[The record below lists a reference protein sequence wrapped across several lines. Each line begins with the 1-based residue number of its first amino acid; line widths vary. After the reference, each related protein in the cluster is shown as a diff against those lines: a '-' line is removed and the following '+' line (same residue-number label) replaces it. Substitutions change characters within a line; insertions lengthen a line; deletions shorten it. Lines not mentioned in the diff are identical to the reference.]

1 MYGIRALV
9 SLLVPGVLVL
19 PLINCARPEHAA
31 DETYILVASNIKI
44 PYWRAAA
51 AGLSQAASQLKVKSE
66 MVGPDT
72 YDPQAQKQGFQKA
85 VSRKPTGILVS
96 PADPLLMSAD
106 IDAAIAQGI
115 PVITIDSDSL
125 MSKRLFFIGT
135 DNYEAGRMGAEIA
148 ARQMQNKGNVVVFTM
163 PEQINLRERLLGYES
178 MFDRFPQIK
187 IVEVIDIKGNPRVA
201 FDKTMEILERG
212 KPKVDA
218 FVCLEALA
226 CPEVA
231 EVLNRKQIKD
241 KTVVAMDTDLRTLEW
256 IQKGVIAATIAQKPF
271 TMAAFGLRLLDSLRH
286 NKLPSLEINW
296 AQDTRSPLPKSID
309 TGAMLIDKSNVDA
322 LIKTDT
328 STNPG

>member
-1 MYGIRALV
+1 MHGIRALV

-19 PLINCARPEHAA
+19 PLVDCARPEHAA

-51 AGLSQAASQLKVKSE
+51 AGLSQSASQLKVKSE

-72 YDPQAQKQGFQKA
+72 YDPQAQKQEFQKA

-96 PADPLLMSAD
+96 PADPLLMSPD

-163 PEQINLRERLLGYES
+163 PEQINLRERLLGYQS

-201 FDKTMEILERG
+201 FDKTMEILARG

-218 FVCLEALA
+218 FVWHQDSGNE
-226 CPEVA
+226 
-231 EVLNRKQIKD
+231 Q
-241 KTVVAMDTDLRTLEW
+241 TDQRSYSMHESLTR
-256 IQKGVIAATIAQKPF
+256 ATIAR
-271 TMAAFGLRLLDSLRH
+271 RL
-286 NKLPSLEINW
+286 I
-296 AQDTRSPLPKSID
+296 
-309 TGAMLIDKSNVDA
+309 V
-322 LIKTDT
+322 
-328 STNPG
+328 

>member
-1 MYGIRALV
+1 
-9 SLLVPGVLVL
+9 
-19 PLINCARPEHAA
+19 
-31 DETYILVASNIKI
+31 
-44 PYWRAAA
+44 
-51 AGLSQAASQLKVKSE
+51 
-66 MVGPDT
+66 
-72 YDPQAQKQGFQKA
+72 
-85 VSRKPTGILVS
+85 
-96 PADPLLMSAD
+96 
-106 IDAAIAQGI
+106 
-115 PVITIDSDSL
+115 
-125 MSKRLFFIGT
+125 
-135 DNYEAGRMGAEIA
+135 
-148 ARQMQNKGNVVVFTM
+148 M

-231 EVLNRKQIKD
+231 EVLNRKQVKD

>member
-1 MYGIRALV
+1 MHGIRALV

-19 PLINCARPEHAA
+19 PLVNCTRPEHAA

-96 PADPLLMSAD
+96 PADPLLMSPD

-115 PVITIDSDSL
+115 PVIAIDSDSL

-163 PEQINLRERLLGYES
+163 PEQINLRERLLGYQS
-178 MFDRFPQIK
+178 MFDLSPDQDRRGDRHQREPARRLRQDHGDSGAGK
-187 IVEVIDIKGNPRVA
+187 TQGGRLRMPGGAGLPR
-201 FDKTMEILERG
+201 G
-212 KPKVDA
+212 
-218 FVCLEALA
+218 C
-226 CPEVA
+226 
-231 EVLNRKQIKD
+231 
-241 KTVVAMDTDLRTLEW
+241 
-256 IQKGVIAATIAQKPF
+256 
-271 TMAAFGLRLLDSLRH
+271 
-286 NKLPSLEINW
+286 
-296 AQDTRSPLPKSID
+296 
-309 TGAMLIDKSNVDA
+309 
-322 LIKTDT
+322 
-328 STNPG
+328 